1 MVIAMNTL
9 VRNTAQNL
17 KLVQSDGSTRAAMP
31 KRVNRVFEHEMRL
44 MGKLQT
50 TLDHEQLISY
60 FSEEAKQVVE
70 FDGIDYLNDDQDIAI
85 RIGRKTTHRCSYT
98 MKLEADELG
107 DIIFYRRKR
116 FQEKELKNLEIL
128 LSSLIYPLRNSM
140 NFKKALESA
149 FTDPLTGAQNR
160 AAMNTALSREIELA
174 KRQGTSL
181 SVIMFDADY
190 FKNINDTHG
199 HSHGDE
205 VLKTLA
211 HIAQNTIRQSDVLYR
226 YGGEEF
232 LVILSQTDV
241 AGAAH
246 LADRMREHVDALDTV
261 NGKKSTVTISLGVTT
276 LNENDSCQS
285 LFERADKALYQ
296 AKSAGR
302 NRTVTMIES

>member
-1 MVIAMNTL
+1 MNTL

-17 KLVQSDGSTRAAMP
+17 KLVQSDGSTRSAMP

-44 MGKLQT
+44 MEKLQT
-50 TLDHEQLISY
+50 SLDYEQLIAY
-60 FSEEAKQVVE
+60 FAEEAKHVVE
-70 FDGIDYLNDDQDIAI
+70 FDGVDYLNTEQSIAI
-85 RIGRKTTHRCSYT
+85 RIGHKTTHRCSYT

-140 NFKKALESA
+140 NYKKAIESA

-160 AAMNTALSREIELA
+160 AAMNMALTREVELA
-174 KRQGTSL
+174 KRQGTGL
-181 SVIMFDADY
+181 SVIMFDADH
-190 FKNINDTHG
+190 FKKINDTHG

-205 VLKTLA
+205 VLKALS
-211 HIAQNTIRQSDVLYR
+211 HIAQDTIRQSDVLYR

-246 LADRMREHVDALDTV
+246 LADRMREHVAALDTI
-261 NGKKSTVTISLGVTT
+261 NGKKSSVTISLGVTT
-276 LNENDSCQS
+276 MNEKDSCQT
-285 LFERADKALYQ
+285 LFDRADKALYQ

-302 NRTVTMIES
+302 NKTVTMIES

>member
-1 MVIAMNTL
+1 MNTL

-17 KLVQSDGSTRAAMP
+17 KLVQSDGSTRSAMP

-44 MGKLQT
+44 MEKLQT
-50 TLDHEQLISY
+50 SLDYEQLIAY
-60 FSEEAKQVVE
+60 FAEEAKHVVE
-70 FDGIDYLNDDQDIAI
+70 FDGVDYLHTEQSIAI
-85 RIGRKTTHRCSYT
+85 RIGHKTTHRCSYT

-140 NFKKALESA
+140 NYKKAIESA

-160 AAMNTALSREIELA
+160 AAMNMALTREVELA
-174 KRQGTSL
+174 KRQGTGL
-181 SVIMFDADY
+181 SVIMFDADH
-190 FKNINDTHG
+190 FKKINDTHG

-205 VLKTLA
+205 VLKALS
-211 HIAQNTIRQSDVLYR
+211 HIAQDTIRQSDVLYR

-246 LADRMREHVDALDTV
+246 LADRMREHVAALDTI
-261 NGKKSTVTISLGVTT
+261 NGKKSSVTISLGVTT
-276 LNENDSCQS
+276 MNEKDSCQT
-285 LFERADKALYQ
+285 LFDRADKALYQ

-302 NRTVTMIES
+302 NKTVTMIES

>member
-1 MVIAMNTL
+1 MNTL

-17 KLVQSDGSTRAAMP
+17 KLVQSDGSTRSAMP

-44 MGKLQT
+44 MEKLQT
-50 TLDHEQLISY
+50 SLEYEQLIAY
-60 FSEEAKQVVE
+60 FAEEAKNVVE
-70 FDGIDYLNDDQDIAI
+70 FDGVDYLNTEQSIAI
-85 RIGRKTTHRCSYT
+85 RIGHKTTHRCSYT

-140 NFKKALESA
+140 NYKKAIESA

-160 AAMNTALSREIELA
+160 AAMNMALTREVELA
-174 KRQGTSL
+174 KRQGTGL
-181 SVIMFDADY
+181 SVIMFDADH
-190 FKNINDTHG
+190 FKKINDTHG

-205 VLKTLA
+205 VLKALS
-211 HIAQNTIRQSDVLYR
+211 HIAQDTIRQSDVLYR

-246 LADRMREHVDALDTV
+246 LADRMREHVAALDTI
-261 NGKKSTVTISLGVTT
+261 NGKKSSVTISLGVTT
-276 LNENDSCQS
+276 MNEKDSCQT
-285 LFERADKALYQ
+285 LFDRADKALYQ

-302 NRTVTMIES
+302 NKTVTMIES